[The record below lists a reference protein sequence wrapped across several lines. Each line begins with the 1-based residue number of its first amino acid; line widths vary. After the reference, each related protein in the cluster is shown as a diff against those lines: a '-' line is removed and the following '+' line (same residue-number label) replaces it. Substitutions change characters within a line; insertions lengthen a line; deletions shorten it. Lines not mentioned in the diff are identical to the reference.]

1 MIGMRKT
8 FTLIALVCL
17 GMGLNAQFVRT
28 DMGDLNDSQVYRK
41 ADTTGVVDGPSGTG
55 QSWDFSTL
63 VATSVVGTNRYI
75 APSQHPLGSNWP
87 TANLTLSPFTDA
99 YQFYVSTA
107 DSLYMIGEKSP
118 ANTRMTYTDGAA
130 LFRYPQGFGVQNEDS
145 VEATYPDGFIS
156 SVTRLGWIRTTFDGT
171 GSLVTPYATY
181 PNVKRIEYLAIHH
194 DSSWTGAADVV
205 VNIRRYEWY
214 ALGETMP
221 VLITNYQQVI
231 LNNGNPTITREV
243 YFADPTAVAVTPE
256 AASQFEIYPNPSQ
269 GNAQLRYA
277 LDAAG
282 DVQVEVLNLMGE
294 RVRLVVN
301 ENQAAGAHAYDLGQ
315 GLAKGLYLV
324 RLHTAAGS
332 STLKMIL
339 N

>member
-17 GMGLNAQFVRT
+17 GMGLNAQLVRT

-41 ADTTGVVDGPSGTG
+41 ADTTGVVDGPAGNG

-75 APSQHPLGSNWP
+75 VASGHPQGSNWP
-87 TANLTLSPFTDA
+87 TANMAFSPFNDA
-99 YQFYVSTA
+99 YQFYISTA
-107 DSLYMIGEKSP
+107 DSLYLIGEKSP
-118 ANTRMTYTDGAA
+118 ANTRMTYTNGAA

-156 SVTRLGWIRTTFDGT
+156 SVTRLGWTRTTFDGT
-171 GSLVTPYATY
+171 GSLITPYATY

-205 VNIRRYEWY
+205 VNVRRYEWY
-214 ALGETMP
+214 AAGEKMP

-231 LNNGNPTITREV
+231 LNGGNPTISREV
-243 YFADPTAVAVTPE
+243 FFADPTAVAVTPE
-256 AASQFEIYPNPSQ
+256 MANQFEIYPNPSQ
-269 GNAQLRYA
+269 GNVQVRYA
-277 LDAAG
+277 LDAAS
-282 DVQVEVLNLMGE
+282 DVQVEVLNVMGE
-294 RVRLVVN
+294 RVRLVVD
-301 ENQAAGAHAYDLGQ
+301 ENQAAGTHVVDLGQ
-315 GLAKGLYLV
+315 DLAKGLYLV
-324 RLHTAAGS
+324 RLNSSNGA